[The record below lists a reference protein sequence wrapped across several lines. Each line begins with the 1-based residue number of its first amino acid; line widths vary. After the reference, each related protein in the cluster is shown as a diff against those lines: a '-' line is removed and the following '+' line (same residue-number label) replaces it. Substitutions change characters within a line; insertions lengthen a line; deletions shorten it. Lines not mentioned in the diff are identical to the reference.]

1 MQTITQNRTTEA
13 RKALMKFLH
22 SESTGGIIL
31 LICAVIAL
39 LFANIPALVPFTSI
53 WDYNCGIEFGNFS
66 LKMPLRLWI
75 NDGLM
80 AIFFF
85 VVGLEIK
92 REMLVG
98 GLSSAKKAALPVFA
112 ALGGMIFP
120 AIIYVIFNHD
130 NPDTSHGWG
139 IPMATDIAFAIGV
152 ISLLGKR
159 IPIGIK
165 ALITALAV
173 ADDLGAIIVLAI
185 FYPTHALHLSF
196 LLYAAIVVAIMLIL
210 RKLGVYNKYL
220 YVIAGVFLWYFIFQS
235 GVHATIAGVILA
247 ITVPS
252 RPKIDEDT
260 YITKFSGMLERFKTT
275 VKRDESPLA
284 NSEGVFI
291 IHEMH
296 KEVEK
301 VDPLMH
307 RFESKLHPFSTFLI
321 MPLFALANAGVA
333 FSGMDFSEGVPS
345 LTLGIFF
352 GLVIGKPL
360 GIFILSF
367 LSTKLKI
374 AELPSGTTWP
384 QIFAMG
390 MLAGIGFT
398 MSIFINGL
406 AFHDPIFADEG
417 KMTILISS
425 FTAAILGS
433 LALYLTTRK
442 NKINNHN
449 YEN

>member
-196 LLYAAIVVAIMLIL
+196 LLYAAIVVAIILIL

-374 AELPSGTTWP
+374 AELPSGTSWP

-433 LALYLTTRK
+433 VALYLTTRK

>member
-13 RKALMKFLH
+13 KKAFMKFLH

-120 AIIYVIFNHD
+120 AIIYAIFNHD

-196 LLYAAIVVAIMLIL
+196 LLYAAIVVAIILIL

-374 AELPSGTTWP
+374 AELPSGTSWP

-406 AFHDPIFADEG
+406 VFHDPIFADEG

-425 FTAAILGS
+425 FTAAIIGS

-442 NKINNHN
+442 NKKNNHN

>member
-196 LLYAAIVVAIMLIL
+196 LLYAAIVVAIILIL

-374 AELPSGTTWP
+374 AELPSGTSWP

-442 NKINNHN
+442 NTKNNHN

>member
-120 AIIYVIFNHD
+120 AIIYAIFNHD

-196 LLYAAIVVAIMLIL
+196 LLYAAIVVAIILIL

-301 VDPLMH
+301 VDPLTH

-374 AELPSGTTWP
+374 AELPSGTSWP

>member
-13 RKALMKFLH
+13 RKAFMKFLH

-39 LFANIPALVPFTSI
+39 LFANIPALVPFTAI
-53 WDYNCGIEFGNFS
+53 WDYNCGIELGNFS

-159 IPIGIK
+159 VPLGIK

-196 LLYAAIVVAIMLIL
+196 LLYAAIVVAIILVL

-220 YVIAGVFLWYFIFQS
+220 YVVAGVFLWYFIFQS

-252 RPKIDEDT
+252 KPKIDEDT
-260 YITKFSGMLERFKTT
+260 YIKKFSGMLERFKTT

-333 FSGMDFSEGVPS
+333 FSGVDFSEGIPS
-345 LTLGIFF
+345 LTLGVFF

-374 AELPSGTTWP
+374 AELPSGTNWS

-433 LALYLTTRK
+433 VALYLTTRK
-442 NKINNHN
+442 NKLNNKN

>member
-31 LICAVIAL
+31 LIFAVIAL

-120 AIIYVIFNHD
+120 AIIYAIFNHD

-196 LLYAAIVVAIMLIL
+196 LLYAAIVVAIILIL

-374 AELPSGTTWP
+374 AELPSGTSWP

-433 LALYLTTRK
+433 VALYLTTRK

>member
-13 RKALMKFLH
+13 RKAFMKFLH

-39 LFANIPALVPFTSI
+39 LFANIPALVPFTAI

-98 GLSSAKKAALPVFA
+98 GLSSTKKAALPVFA

-159 IPIGIK
+159 VPIGIK

-196 LLYAAIVVAIMLIL
+196 LLYAAIVVAIILIL

-374 AELPSGTTWP
+374 AELPSGTSWP

-425 FTAAILGS
+425 FTAAIIGS

-442 NKINNHN
+442 NKKNNHN

>member
-13 RKALMKFLH
+13 KKAFMKFLH

-120 AIIYVIFNHD
+120 AIIYAIFNHD

-196 LLYAAIVVAIMLIL
+196 LLYAAIVVAIILIL

-374 AELPSGTTWP
+374 AELPSGTSWP

-406 AFHDPIFADEG
+406 VFHDPIFADEG

-433 LALYLTTRK
+433 VALYLKTRK

>member
-13 RKALMKFLH
+13 RKAFMKFLH

-39 LFANIPALVPFTSI
+39 LFANIPALVPFTAI

-98 GLSSAKKAALPVFA
+98 GLSSTKKAALPVFA

-159 IPIGIK
+159 VPIGIK

-196 LLYAAIVVAIMLIL
+196 LLYAAIVVAIILIL

-374 AELPSGTTWP
+374 AELPSGTSWP

-425 FTAAILGS
+425 FTAAIIGS

-442 NKINNHN
+442 NKKK
-449 YEN
+449 